1 VPQGPP
7 PRLKEVFPMFN
18 MKAVQPTRLD
28 LESKFKFRCHPG
40 VSCFT
45 RCCSNIDIM
54 LTPYD
59 VLRMKKRLGITSE
72 EFLVKYTVTRVDEK
86 SSHPYAYLK
95 MEDGDERLCP
105 FLKSKTE
112 GCSIYE
118 DRPVICRYYPVG
130 QTTLRKEDDEGKIGH
145 EEFYFFVKED
155 HCKGYEEDT
164 RWTVQEWR
172 DDQGAEH
179 FDGMNREW
187 KQILMRRNIPG
198 QPPLSPKK
206 QQQFFIASYD
216 LDSFRRFVFDSN
228 FLNIFDIP
236 EEEIEQMRTDEVA
249 LMKFG
254 FRYIKYV
261 MMLEE
266 TLKLKEGVAPKP
278 QPKKDEAQPEAGQ

>member
-1 VPQGPP
+1 
-7 PRLKEVFPMFN
+7 MFN

-28 LESKFKFRCHPG
+28 ADTKFKFACHPG

-59 VLRMKKRLGITSE
+59 VLRMKKRLGISSE
-72 EFLVKYTVTRVDEK
+72 EFLVNYTITRIDDK

-95 MEDGDERLCP
+95 MSEGDERLCP
-105 FLKSKTE
+105 FLKSREE
-112 GCSIYE
+112 GCAIYE

-130 QTTLRKEDDEGKIGH
+130 QTTLKKQEGEEILH
-145 EEFYFFVKED
+145 EEFYFFVREE

-164 RWTVQEWR
+164 EWTIQSWR

-179 FDGMNREW
+179 FDSMNRGW
-187 KQILMRRNIPG
+187 KELLMRRNIPG
-198 QPPLSPKK
+198 QPPLDEKK
-206 QQQFFIASYD
+206 QRQFFMASYD
-216 LDSFRRFVFDSN
+216 LDSFRRFIFESRFLDTFDV
-228 FLNIFDIP
+228 DP
-236 EEEIEQMRTDEVA
+236 EEVEAMRTDDVA

-254 FRYIKYV
+254 FKYIKYV

-266 TLKLKEGVAPKP
+266 TLKLK
-278 QPKKDEAQPEAGQ
+278 AGAGPAAKEKTE